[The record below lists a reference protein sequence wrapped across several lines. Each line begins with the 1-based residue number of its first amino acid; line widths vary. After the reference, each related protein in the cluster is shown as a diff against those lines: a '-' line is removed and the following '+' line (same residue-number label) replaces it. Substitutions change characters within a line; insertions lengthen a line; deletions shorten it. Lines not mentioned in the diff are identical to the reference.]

1 MSPLIQL
8 LHAPLLMTT
17 NYLFYLFLYCR
28 ILRIFGLCCG
38 DNVPIALPV
47 MRTKHLVFACSK
59 YILHLCVFIFCT
71 SVRLVN
77 YQLQLECG

>member
-17 NYLFYLFLYCR
+17 NYFFYLFLYCR
-28 ILRIFGLCCG
+28 ILRVFGLCCR

-47 MRTKHLVFACSK
+47 MRTKRLVFACSK
-59 YILHLCVFIFCT
+59 YILHLCVFYFLHL
-71 SVRLVN
+71 S
-77 YQLQLECG
+77 